1 MSSTVG
7 YVLSSMP
14 SPTHECSLL
23 EYVHTFSIPQSLQSL
38 PVPDFYGV
46 VDVSAADFVP

>member
-1 MSSTVG
+1 MFSAAS
-7 YVLSSMP
+7 P

-23 EYVHTFSIPQSLQSL
+23 EYVRTFSILQSLQSL